1 VDTHVIVVR
10 MECVWKKI
18 NASAYLVNMK
28 KKKTKI
34 KKPKKIKEK
43 EKKVDHYGLGKA
55 FMKMSDFLFGK
66 GWNTNK

>member
-1 VDTHVIVVR
+1 
-10 MECVWKKI
+10 M
-18 NASAYLVNMK
+18 NMK